1 MSFRARMMIPLL
13 VVFVAAIGYPLIS
26 SFVLSLTNYR
36 ITRRDET
43 KFVAFAQYQDVL
55 QDHAYW
61 SALAVTGTFIVFAVV
76 LELSIGLM
84 IALALQ
90 NQRRFRDFS
99 RSFLLS
105 PMFVTPIAVGLMFR
119 FLLNQQLG
127 AIPAILEKV
136 GITYDFFG
144 PGRAIYS
151 MVVIDVWQWTPF
163 MVLLL
168 LAGLESLS
176 KQPFE
181 AAKVDGASPFYT
193 FRRVTVPMLAP
204 ILTVAVLIRSLDA
217 SKVFEYVYAITRG
230 GPGTET
236 QTIQYFT
243 YQTGIQFFRL
253 GKASAMSYLLLIMV
267 ISLVILL
274 FKRIEKARLVS

>member
-1 MSFRARMMIPLL
+1 MSFRLRMMTPLL
-13 VVFVAAIGYPLIS
+13 VIFVAAIGYPLLS
-26 SFVLSLTNYR
+26 SFLISLTNYR

-61 SALAVTGTFIVFAVV
+61 SALAVTGTFIVLAVI

-90 NQRRFRDFS
+90 NQKRFRDFT
-99 RSFLLS
+99 RSFLLT

-127 AIPAILEKV
+127 AIPAILERV

-151 MVVIDVWQWTPF
+151 MVIIDVWQWTPF

-176 KQPFE
+176 RQPFE
-181 AAKVDGASPFYT
+181 AAKVDGASAFYT

-236 QTIQYFT
+236 QTIQYLT

-253 GKASAMSYLLLIMV
+253 GKASAMSYLLLIIV
-267 ISLVILL
+267 IGLVILL
-274 FKRIEKARLVS
+274 FKRIEKARLAP